1 MAKAVGFGGEGRFR
15 DDEIKKLRTDTE
27 TIRETLATIAGQ
39 TGNVRNGALE
49 EAAARTIRW
58 RARLAFLD

>member
-1 MAKAVGFGGEGRFR
+1 MH
-15 DDEIKKLRTDTE
+15 
-27 TIRETLATIAGQ
+27 ETLATIAGQ
-39 TGNVRNGALE
+39 TGNVRIGALE